1 MGNHEELTEKELYYI
16 EKAKE
21 IGAQKGDSKELQDL
35 CRQAFSDY
43 REKIISD
50 KAYGKIYAICVGY
63 AYPR

>member
-1 MGNHEELTEKELYYI
+1 MGYEELSEKEIYYI
-16 EKAKE
+16 EETKR

-35 CRQAFSDY
+35 CRQAYSDY

>member
-1 MGNHEELTEKELYYI
+1 MGNYEELTEKELYYI

-35 CRQAFSDY
+35 CRQAYSDY
-43 REKIISD
+43 QEKIISS
-50 KAYGKIYAICVGY
+50 KAYGKIYSICVDY

>member
-21 IGAQKGDSKELQDL
+21 LGSEKGDCKELQDL
-35 CRQAFSDY
+35 CRQAYSDY

-50 KAYGKIYAICVGY
+50 KAYGRIYAI
-63 AYPR
+63 